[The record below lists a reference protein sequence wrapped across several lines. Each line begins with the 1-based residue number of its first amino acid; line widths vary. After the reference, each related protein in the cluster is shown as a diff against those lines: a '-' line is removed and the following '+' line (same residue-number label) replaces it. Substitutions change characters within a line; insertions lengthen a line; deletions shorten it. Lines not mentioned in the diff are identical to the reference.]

1 MRRSLPLVL
10 AVSLLCSAGT
20 AGAAFPVSDVGDPK
34 VYPAVERLVA
44 RGLVTG
50 RDENGKATGL
60 YRPNENITL
69 AEALRMS
76 MIAAKYQFPR
86 ARVPSNISAQ
96 GTWASG
102 YVNAA
107 ELGRFRAFMD
117 NRTDVFRP
125 ATRTEVIQTLSDA
138 YRITPGKIASYG
150 ITTTGNSPVTRG
162 QFAVILSPLLSLT
175 PGPVTVASTPT
186 VPPPVVSSAS
196 SVSTSP
202 SSVSAPGSSAPA
214 ASSAASSVAPAPS
227 GGQTG
232 VITSAVNV
240 RWEPDVNA
248 KSRGSYPAGTP
259 VTILDAKYE
268 AWYFIRLP
276 DGKEG
281 YVVKKFVK

>member
-10 AVSLLCSAGT
+10 AVSLLLSAGT
-20 AGAAFPVSDVGDPK
+20 AGAAFPVTDVGDPK

-76 MIAAKYQFPR
+76 LIAAKYQFPP
-86 ARVPSNISAQ
+86 ARVPSNLSAQ
-96 GTWASG
+96 GNWASG

-107 ELGRFRAFMD
+107 ERGRFRVFMD

-138 YRITPGKIASYG
+138 YRITPGKIATFG
-150 ITTTGNSPVTRG
+150 ITTTGNGPVTRG
-162 QFAVILSPLLSLT
+162 QFAVILLPLLSLT
-175 PGPVTVASTPT
+175 PGPVTVSSTPSV
-186 VPPPVVSSAS
+186 VPPIVSSAS
-196 SVSTSP
+196 S
-202 SSVSAPGSSAPA
+202 SSAPA
-214 ASSAASSVAPAPS
+214 SSAAPVASSAASSAAPAPAPA
-227 GGQTG
+227 GGQAGT
-232 VITSAVNV
+232 ITSAVNV

-248 KSRGSYPAGTP
+248 KSRGSYPAGTA
-259 VTILDAKYE
+259 VIILDANYE
-268 AWYFIRLP
+268 AWYYIRLP